1 MPRVRAAQ
9 TSFVAGELS
18 PLMARRSDTKQF
30 QHGAEKL
37 LNYALL
43 AQGGARTRPALEWL
57 VNLAFGPP
65 KLAAFVFNDAQR
77 YIFAFSDSRVDIYG
91 PTGTLIQSLTGAPW
105 TAAMLY
111 RLSWTHYGDTM
122 ILFHPDMP
130 MQIIRRTSG
139 LTFAR
144 SAFTFET
151 GTGGIPTYQPYYKFA
166 DPAMTMTP
174 SATTGAI
181 TLTLSGAGNWVPA
194 HVGTIVRYQLK
205 EISVTGYTSA
215 NVVNGTVLQTLPA
228 TTASAN
234 WDEQTF
240 SAVRGYANCGLFFD
254 DRLILGGSKSKPD
267 GFWMSKIGAY
277 FNFDLGTALDNEG
290 FWDAVTGD
298 RIAEIRHLSGTRH
311 LLIFTEKGLW
321 LVPTSDARPLTPK
334 NVAFREQQ
342 PYGASWVRPA
352 LFDGAVLFD
361 QDTGAAVREA
371 LWVDTDQ
378 AYSADPT
385 SLAAEHLIDSPK
397 EMATLYGAARRP
409 EQYALL
415 VNGDGNLS
423 VFHSSRAQEI
433 AAWTPWQTEG
443 EFISICQAGNEVFAC
458 VLRTLN
464 GVATY
469 TLEKFSDDRTLDCS
483 KLVTGAL
490 GKTFAGFGHLANMA
504 VEVISKGHDLGTVT
518 VSAGGVITLDA
529 LAPDVTEIEA
539 GFWTPPRLR
548 PMPVDFDLSD
558 GDSGALMKR
567 MIRAVLTVDRSCSI
581 RVAGRDVLLSF
592 QGDDFATQAGT
603 VTGKL
608 EFRLLGVD
616 RDCQFDVVV
625 PRPGKATILGL
636 TREVQLNR

>member
-1 MPRVRAAQ
+1 MPRVRPAQ
-9 TSFVAGELS
+9 TSLVAGELT
-18 PLMARRSDTKQF
+18 PLMAARRDTKQYRN
-30 QHGAEKL
+30 GAEKL

-43 AQGGARTRPALEWL
+43 AQGGARSRPALEWL

-65 KLAAFVFNDAQR
+65 KFAAFVFNDAQR
-77 YIFAFSDSRVDIYG
+77 YIIAFTDARADIYL
-91 PTGTLIQSLTGAPW
+91 PDGTLAASLTSAPW
-105 TAAMLY
+105 TAAMLP
-111 RLSWTHYGDTM
+111 RLTWAHYGDTM
-122 ILFHPDMP
+122 IVFHPDMR
-130 MQIIRRTSG
+130 MQVIKRTGASSFT
-139 LTFAR
+139 L
-144 SAFTFET
+144 SNFTFET
-151 GTGGIPTYQPYYKFA
+151 GTGSIPTYQPYYKFA
-166 DPAMTMTP
+166 DPTMTLTP

-181 TLTLSGAGNWVPA
+181 TLTLSGAGAWVA
-194 HVGTIVRYQLK
+194 GHVGTIIRYQGK
-205 EISVTGYTSA
+205 EISVSGVTNA
-215 NVVNGTVLQTLPA
+215 NLAAGTVLQTLPA
-228 TTASAN
+228 TTANAN

-240 SAVRGYANCGLFFD
+240 SAVRGYANCGVFFD
-254 DRLILGGSKSKPD
+254 NRLIFGGSKSKPD
-267 GFWMSKIGAY
+267 GFWMSKIGAF
-277 FNFDLGTALDNEG
+277 FNFDLGTALDNEAA
-290 FWDAVTGD
+290 WDSVTGD
-298 RIAEIRHLSGTRH
+298 RVAEVRHMSGTRH
-311 LLIFTEKGLW
+311 LLIFTDQGLV

-334 NVAFREQQ
+334 NLAFREQA
-342 PYGASWVRPA
+342 PYGASWVRPQS
-352 LFDGAVLFD
+352 FDGAILFD
-361 QDTGAAVREA
+361 QITGAAVREA
-371 LWVDTDQ
+371 LWEDTEQ
-378 AYSADPT
+378 AYSADAV
-385 SLAAEHLIDSPK
+385 SLPAEHLINSPTV
-397 EMATLYGAARRP
+397 MAVLYGATRRP

-433 AAWTPWQTEG
+433 AAWSPWQTNG
-443 EFISICQAGNEVFAC
+443 TFQAICQAGNEVFVS

-464 GVATY
+464 GASVY

-483 KLVTGAL
+483 KRVTGAL

-529 LAPDVTEIEA
+529 LAPEVTEIEA

-581 RVAGRDVLLSF
+581 RVAGRDVLLAF